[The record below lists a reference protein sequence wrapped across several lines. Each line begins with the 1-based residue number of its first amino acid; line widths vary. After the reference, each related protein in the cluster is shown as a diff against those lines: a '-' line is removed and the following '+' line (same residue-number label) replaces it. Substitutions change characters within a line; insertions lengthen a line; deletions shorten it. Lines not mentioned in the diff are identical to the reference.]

1 MQSLSQILTP
11 GRTVCR
17 APGGSKKRLLETIA
31 RIISE
36 DQPSLPYDDV
46 LDHLIAREKL
56 GSTGLGQGIAIP
68 HCRAGNC
75 THPLGTLLT
84 LEDPIDFD
92 APDDKPVDL
101 LFVLLVPEEAHQQH
115 LDILAEIA
123 RLFSQTGFCQQLRA
137 APDHQAL
144 YDIATSQ
151 AGPGE

>member
-17 APGGSKKRLLETIA
+17 APVVSKKRLLETIA

-36 DQPSLPYDDV
+36 DQPSLPYDEV

-56 GSTGLGQGIAIP
+56 GSTGLGQGTAIP
-68 HCRAGNC
+68 HCRASNC
-75 THPLGTLLT
+75 TQPLGVLLT
-84 LEDPIDFD
+84 LAEPIDFD

-115 LDILAEIA
+115 LDILSEIA
-123 RLFSQTGFCQQLRA
+123 RLFSQAEFCRRLRA
-137 APDHQAL
+137 APDHKAL
-144 YDIATSQ
+144 YDIANNPAT
-151 AGPGE
+151 